1 MMSDLGNVEW
11 ALPEELDV
19 REVLGIVTSALDGQ
33 EQDSDYLQ
41 GMQMAVPGVG
51 KIYGVRV
58 PQLRMMAKQLSRKYS
73 DQEKDLDRFARASW
87 AQGSREHRL
96 IAIFVLAGIK
106 ALTPE
111 RRWELGVKFLPD
123 VEDWETCDQMC
134 HALLGQALAEDP
146 VHMDQLETWIEDDNF
161 WVRRAALVSTVILR
175 RAKYSEGA
183 AKRLDQRTLRM
194 CAILLEDGEKY
205 IRKAVDWT
213 VREVI
218 KRHYALALTW
228 MVEQA
233 QSGPGAVGRSTLKLS
248 AKKLSETD
256 QQFFIA
262 ALNKDPAALD
272 SVKPLDFPD

>member
-1 MMSDLGNVEW
+1 MSDLGVLEW
-11 ALPEELDV
+11 TLPEELDV
-19 REVLGIVTSALDGQ
+19 GEVLEVVARALEGQ

-41 GMQMAVPGVG
+41 GMKMAVPGAG
-51 KIYGVRV
+51 RLYGVRV
-58 PQLRMMAKQLSRKYS
+58 PQLRTMAKQLTKKYG
-73 DQEKDLDRFARASW
+73 DQEKDLDRFAQASW

-96 IAIFVLAGIK
+96 IAIFVLAGMK
-106 ALTPE
+106 KLTPE
-111 RRWELGVKFLPD
+111 RGWELGVEFLPD

-146 VHMDQLETWIEDDNF
+146 DYMDQLETWIDDDNF

-175 RAKYSEGA
+175 RAKYSEAVAEG
-183 AKRLDQRTLRM
+183 LDQRTLRM
-194 CAILLEDGEKY
+194 SVVLLEDGEKY

-218 KRHYALALTW
+218 KRHYALAFTW

-233 QSGPGAVGRSTLKLS
+233 QSGPDAVGRSTLKLA

-256 QQFFIA
+256 EQYFLA
-262 ALNKDPAALD
+262 ALK
-272 SVKPLDFPD
+272 